1 MYAKI
6 ITVISAISHVA
17 FQFLYLLFTGAPV
30 FSDNTMLQVTEIG
43 IIAIVILI
51 VAIPEGLPVAISL
64 AMALSTDKLK

>member
-17 FQFLYLLFTGAPV
+17 FLFLYLLFTGAPV
-30 FSDNTMLQVTEIG
+30 FSDTTMLQVTEIG